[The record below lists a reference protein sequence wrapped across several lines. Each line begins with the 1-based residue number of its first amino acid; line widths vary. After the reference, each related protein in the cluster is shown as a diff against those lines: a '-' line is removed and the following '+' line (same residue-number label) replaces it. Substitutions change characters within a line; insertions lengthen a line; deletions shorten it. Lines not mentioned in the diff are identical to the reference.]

1 MAKLRPMATL
11 AHVRSLFPVF
21 RETSTVFLD
30 NAGGSQLPACV
41 IDAMTSYLTRSYAN
55 TGGDYPESLHAAA
68 TIKGAH
74 DLVRTFVN
82 GDGAGEVILGSS
94 TTALV
99 HVVANAHADAMDAAR
114 AAGGPAETL
123 RRNRIIVAS
132 AGHEANIGPWMR
144 LAARGF
150 EVVLWPT
157 ERDSDGNWRP
167 LLSTLQRLLDE
178 RTLLVACPHVSNIL
192 GETWDVKAVCDAAH
206 RAGAK
211 AMIDGVAYAPH
222 HAPDVRAIGA
232 DWYVYSPYKVFG
244 PHMGALFATYGAL
257 DPLTGPNHFFIPK
270 AELPRKWEPGGVSHE
285 ACAGLLALGTFAK
298 QVLGLP
304 ASTNVTRQIFVDAM
318 NALVALEQGLQKQLL
333 EGLQKHPQIRIV
345 GPVTSGRVATI
356 SFLHAGESSATFAKR
371 ANAAGLGVRYGHF
384 YSKRLL
390 EEMGIDPR
398 EGVIRAS
405 LVGYNSPEDVSR
417 LLGLLQT

>member
-1 MAKLRPMATL
+1 
-11 AHVRSLFPVF
+11 
-21 RETSTVFLD
+21 
-30 NAGGSQLPACV
+30 
-41 IDAMTSYLTRSYAN
+41 
-55 TGGDYPESLHAAA
+55 
-68 TIKGAH
+68 
-74 DLVRTFVN
+74 
-82 GDGAGEVILGSS
+82 
-94 TTALV
+94 
-99 HVVANAHADAMDAAR
+99 
-114 AAGGPAETL
+114 
-123 RRNRIIVAS
+123 
-132 AGHEANIGPWMR
+132 
-144 LAARGF
+144 
-150 EVVLWPT
+150 
-157 ERDSDGNWRP
+157 
-167 LLSTLQRLLDE
+167 
-178 RTLLVACPHVSNIL
+178 
-192 GETWDVKAVCDAAH
+192 
-206 RAGAK
+206 
-211 AMIDGVAYAPH
+211 
-222 HAPDVRAIGA
+222 
-232 DWYVYSPYKVFG
+232 
-244 PHMGALFATYGAL
+244 
-257 DPLTGPNHFFIPK
+257 
-270 AELPRKWEPGGVSHE
+270 VSHE

-345 GPVTSGRVATI
+345 GPVTSGRVATV

>member
-1 MAKLRPMATL
+1 
-11 AHVRSLFPVF
+11 
-21 RETSTVFLD
+21 
-30 NAGGSQLPACV
+30 
-41 IDAMTSYLTRSYAN
+41 
-55 TGGDYPESLHAAA
+55 
-68 TIKGAH
+68 
-74 DLVRTFVN
+74 
-82 GDGAGEVILGSS
+82 
-94 TTALV
+94 
-99 HVVANAHADAMDAAR
+99 
-114 AAGGPAETL
+114 
-123 RRNRIIVAS
+123 
-132 AGHEANIGPWMR
+132 
-144 LAARGF
+144 
-150 EVVLWPT
+150 
-157 ERDSDGNWRP
+157 
-167 LLSTLQRLLDE
+167 
-178 RTLLVACPHVSNIL
+178 
-192 GETWDVKAVCDAAH
+192 
-206 RAGAK
+206 
-211 AMIDGVAYAPH
+211 MIDGVAYAPH

-244 PHMGALFATYGAL
+244 PHMGALFATHGAL

-304 ASTNVTRQIFVDAM
+304 ASTNVTRQILVDAM

-333 EGLQKHPQIRIV
+333 EGLQKHQQIRIV
-345 GPVTSGRVATI
+345 GPVTSGRVATV